1 MTGGRAA
8 GMSAE
13 MCSKMN
19 FNDGLEFRSLQRT
32 GVTRRLSTDTP
43 FSLTLNP
50 GFFRDT
56 VPVVEGQIR

>member
-43 FSLTLNP
+43 
-50 GFFRDT
+50 GFFPDLESGLF
-56 VPVVEGQIR
+56 P

>member
-1 MTGGRAA
+1 MSNGSTAAAMTGGRAA

-43 FSLTLNP
+43 
-50 GFFRDT
+50 GFFPDLESGLF
-56 VPVVEGQIR
+56 P